1 MGKKLERTYEWEIW
15 GELKRGELVY
25 AIDLSGTKPKVVE
38 LWEYTV
44 EQVARLTEG
53 ETKIEYYVVV
63 DVEEGDEDAEDR

>member
-1 MGKKLERTYEWEIW
+1 MSKKLERMYEWTIW
-15 GELKRGELVY
+15 DALKRGELVY

-53 ETKIEYYVVV
+53 SSKIEYYGVV
-63 DVEEGDEDAEDR
+63 DAEKGDEDDEDR